1 MLRALTALPTFAL
14 PLGARLARMARLAPG
29 LGLQALACLAV
40 GWSAHALTTRYLG
53 QAQEQ
58 QLHQSASIVAREVNQ
73 ELAALQTR
81 ALVTGTRLADRAADF
96 PALGRE
102 LVEQF
107 PHIAR
112 IELRSAEGALL
123 SAYDSGETRNER
135 ALLPPSQLIYF
146 AAANR
151 EGAIIYAPSRL
162 ETSAQSR
169 RCYLDM
175 FTPGSA
181 GQGRALVVTLSSS
194 DLLAAVLNRPATAA
208 AQGPRFAF
216 AGCETGARTVTA
228 ANVSNAAET
237 GEAGFAET
245 IDITRNDLKL
255 SLVAR
260 AGASTGGPMDLL
272 AWVIA
277 VFAAALTGLGLAY
290 EQSRRARQ
298 RARQSYRLL
307 EEKMQ
312 NELRFVSLGQMSTT
326 IAHELNQPLRAI
338 ESYAFGCENLL
349 QQQPMPVPQVGEALR
364 EIRQQAQRSADI
376 VRSIRAFVSHKES
389 APELLS
395 LDDLLDELRP
405 LIQLQASDLECSVEI
420 AHVPG
425 IDLRVNR
432 TLLGQVILNLS
443 RNGFEAMAEL
453 HRKSR
458 KTNLLRIEATRQ
470 TSPTG
475 EHASIRITD
484 NGPGVS
490 DAAAPSIFK
499 PFFSTKKS
507 GMGIGLGL
515 CLSIIERQGGTIRWQ
530 NEAGGG
536 STFVLELPL
545 AQTDH

>member
-1 MLRALTALPTFAL
+1 MLRALTALPAFAL
-14 PLGARLARMARLAPG
+14 PLGARLARLAREAPAV
-29 LGLQALACLAV
+29 GLQALACLAV
-40 GWSAHALTTRYLG
+40 GWAAHALTTLYLG
-53 QAQEQ
+53 RAQEQ
-58 QLHQSASIVAREVNQ
+58 ELHQSASIVAREVNQ
-73 ELAALQTR
+73 ELTALQTR
-81 ALVTGTRLADRAADF
+81 TLVTGTRLADRAADF

-107 PHIAR
+107 PHVAR
-112 IELRSAEGALL
+112 IELRSAEGALI
-123 SAYDSGETRNER
+123 SSFDSGDTRNER

-194 DLLAAVLNRPATAA
+194 DLLATALARPATAA
-208 AQGPRFAF
+208 ALGPKFGF
-216 AGCETGARTVTA
+216 AGCDA
-228 ANVSNAAET
+228 AAESADS

-255 SLVAR
+255 RLVAR
-260 AGASTGGPMDLL
+260 AGAAIGGPMGLL

-277 VFAAALTGLGLAY
+277 IFAAALTGLGLAY
-290 EQSRRARQ
+290 EQARRARQ

-326 IAHELNQPLRAI
+326 IAHELNQPLSAI

-395 LDDLLDELRP
+395 LDDLLEELRP

-470 TSPTG
+470 TGPTG

>member
-1 MLRALTALPTFAL
+1 MLRAVTALPTFAL
-14 PLGARLARMARLAPG
+14 PLGTRLARLAPS
-29 LGLQALACLAV
+29 LGLQVLACLSV
-40 GWSAHALTTRYLG
+40 GWAAHALTTRYLS

-58 QLHQSASIVAREVNQ
+58 ELHQSASIVAREVNQ

-81 ALVTGTRLADRAADF
+81 TLVTGTRLADRAGEF
-96 PALGRE
+96 PALARE
-102 LVEQF
+102 LAEQF
-107 PHIAR
+107 PHVAR

-123 SAYDSGETRNER
+123 SAYDSGDTRNER

-162 ETSAQSR
+162 ETGAQLR

-194 DLLAAVLNRPATAA
+194 DLLAAVLNRPAAAA

-216 AGCETGARTVTA
+216 AGCEAGAA
-228 ANVSNAAET
+228 FAEP
-237 GEAGFAET
+237 GEPGIAET

-260 AGASTGGPMDLL
+260 AGSVSGGPMGPL

-277 VFAAALTGLGLAY
+277 LFATALTGLGLAY
-290 EQSRRARQ
+290 EQGRRARA

-326 IAHELNQPLRAI
+326 IAHELNQPLSAI

-349 QQQPMPVPQVGEALR
+349 QQRPMPTPQVSDALR

-395 LDDLLDELRP
+395 LGELLEELRP
-405 LIQLQASDLECSVEI
+405 LIEMQASDLECSVEI
-420 AHVPG
+420 AQEVG
-425 IDLRVNR
+425 IGLRVNR

-470 TSPTG
+470 RGPTG

-499 PFFSTKKS
+499 PFFSTKKT

>member
-1 MLRALTALPTFAL
+1 MLRALTALPAFAL
-14 PLGARLARMARLAPG
+14 PLGARLARLARVAPA

-40 GWSAHALTTRYLG
+40 GWAAHALTTLYLG
-53 QAQEQ
+53 RAQEQ
-58 QLHQSASIVAREVNQ
+58 ELHQSASIVAREVNQ
-73 ELAALQTR
+73 ELTALQTR
-81 ALVTGTRLADRAADF
+81 TLVTGTRLADRAADF

-107 PHIAR
+107 PHVAR
-112 IELRSAEGALL
+112 IELRSAEGALI
-123 SAYDSGETRNER
+123 SAFDSGDTRNER

-162 ETSAQSR
+162 ETNAQSR
-169 RCYLDM
+169 RCFLDM

-216 AGCETGARTVTA
+216 AGCETGAQTA
-228 ANVSNAAET
+228 ASADASET
-237 GEAGFAET
+237 GFAET

-260 AGASTGGPMDLL
+260 AGAATGGPMGLL

-277 VFAAALTGLGLAY
+277 LFAAALTGLGLAY
-290 EQSRRARQ
+290 EQARRARQ

-326 IAHELNQPLRAI
+326 IAHELNQPLSAI

-349 QQQPMPVPQVGEALR
+349 QQQPMPAPQVSDALR

-395 LDDLLDELRP
+395 LGGLLEELRP
-405 LIQLQASDLECSVEI
+405 LIELQASDLECSVEI
-420 AHVPG
+420 AYVPG
-425 IDLRVNR
+425 IGLRVNR

-470 TSPTG
+470 AGPTG

-484 NGPGVS
+484 NGPGGS
-490 DAAAPSIFK
+490 DAVAPSICK
-499 PFFSTKKS
+499 PFFSTKKT

-545 AQTDH
+545 APTDH